1 MYLKSA
7 GGASTVK
14 VTDST
19 ISTTITGMVGA
30 IR

>member
-7 GGASTVK
+7 GGASTVT

-19 ISTTITGMVGA
+19 ISTAITGLAGT

>member
-7 GGASTVK
+7 GGASTIT

-19 ISTTITGMVGA
+19 ISTAITGVVGT

>member
-7 GGASTVK
+7 AAASTVT

-19 ISTTITGMVGA
+19 VSTAITGVLGT